1 MANSTPS
8 TDSKTQKVLRDL
20 GKASEKTQSS
30 APPERI
36 DNPFLHRKGPYLP

>member
-1 MANSTPS
+1 MAS
-8 TDSKTQKVLRDL
+8 SKPIPASTQKLLRDL

-36 DNPFLHRKGPYLP
+36 DNPVLHRKGPWFP